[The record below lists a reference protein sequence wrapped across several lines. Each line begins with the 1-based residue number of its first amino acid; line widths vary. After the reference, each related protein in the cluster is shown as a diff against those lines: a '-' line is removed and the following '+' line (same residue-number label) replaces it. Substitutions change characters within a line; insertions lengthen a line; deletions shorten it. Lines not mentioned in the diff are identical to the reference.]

1 MPHLPKYTQRY
12 IYKYTHGY
20 GFLMLVGNFITQRA
34 GVSMC
39 FPACKRV
46 DHSMRFLML
55 PVIVIAGL
63 QGSAQQ
69 APVSGASLGEPIRL
83 DHVGLVIGMPGL
95 LPDVQGTLH
104 VTSKTLSFSTPKAS
118 AEIERSTITNVA
130 VGEETVETGGT
141 MGFIARKG
149 LPYGSGAALGTVTH
163 KKVGLLSA
171 EFRDAKNEYHGAV
184 FVLRPEDVAAVQREL
199 SGGITTADMRT
210 SVAPGVC
217 PTGQVRKDTVRLAPI
232 EVDYGALLPDEY
244 RVLVYEHLIKDL
256 KGEKDLLAV
265 YRDGDQDPAAQCAEF
280 SLTLHVTAFKKGNP
294 ILRASTGPLG
304 MFVGTTSL
312 SYHLTAK
319 TLDGTVI
326 DKEMKSSE
334 RKDTDSLN
342 VTKVMS
348 HSIAKDLKKAEKQLR
363 KSQVS

>member
-1 MPHLPKYTQRY
+1 
-12 IYKYTHGY
+12 
-20 GFLMLVGNFITQRA
+20 
-34 GVSMC
+34 
-39 FPACKRV
+39 
-46 DHSMRFLML
+46 MRFVVAEHSRRFVAASIL
-55 PVIVIAGL
+55 VIACL
-63 QGSAQQ
+63 PALAQ
-69 APVSGASLGEPIRL
+69 PPSSTVSSTGEPIRL
-83 DHVGLVIGMPGL
+83 DHVAMVIGVPGL
-95 LPDVQGTLH
+95 PPNVHGTLH
-104 VTSKTLSFSTPKAS
+104 ITPQTLSFSTAKAS
-118 AEIERSTITNVA
+118 AAIERSMITNVA

-184 FVLRPEDVAAVQREL
+184 FVLRPEDVPAVQREL
-199 SGGITTADMRT
+199 SGGITRADIRT
-210 SVAPGVC
+210 SAVPAEC

-232 EVDYGALLPDEY
+232 EVDGGALLPDEY

-256 KGEKDLLAV
+256 KGEKDMLAV

-280 SLTLHVTAFKKGNP
+280 SLRLHVTAFKKGNP
-294 ILRASTGPLG
+294 VLRASTGPLG

-312 SYHLTAK
+312 SYHLTAR

-334 RKDTDSLN
+334 RKDADSLN

-363 KSQVS
+363 RSQMS